1 MKNKKIII
9 AIVSAIVLLMLIGIP
24 IALKPSN
31 KVSFQSKEE
40 MTEVIN
46 GTWRTGD
53 TEFDF
58 VLTIGGGIVNFSM
71 DGKDDEEPDN
81 FICVPDKGYFYFES
95 DGDNKD
101 DRYYVVKDNGEY
113 LIHHGNWMFYKAE

>member
-24 IALKPSN
+24 IALKSSN

-46 GTWRTGD
+46 GVWQTGD
-53 TEFDF
+53 SE
-58 VLTIGGGIVNFSM
+58 VLF
-71 DGKDDEEPDN
+71 
-81 FICVPDKGYFYFES
+81 
-95 DGDNKD
+95 
-101 DRYYVVKDNGEY
+101 
-113 LIHHGNWMFYKAE
+113 

>member
-9 AIVSAIVLLMLIGIP
+9 AIVSALVLLMLIGIP
-24 IALKPSN
+24 LAFKSSN

-71 DGKDDEEPDN
+71 DGKEDEESDN
-81 FICVPDKGYFYFES
+81 LICVPEMGYISILKVMEIIRVTDIMLLRIKGS
-95 DGDNKD
+95 
-101 DRYYVVKDNGEY
+101 
-113 LIHHGNWMFYKAE
+113 I